1 MFTGLKCV
9 VETII
14 VCIPPFLNIAL
25 VTAMCY
31 LIFAIMG
38 VQFWGGKFW
47 RCSVPTVKNATE
59 CIAAGGTWQNAPLNF
74 DNVAAG
80 MLTLYE
86 VASLELWLDVLHN
99 AMDAPAEL
107 GEQPIENVQ
116 WWSAF
121 FFCIFIVIGSFLIMN
136 LFVGAV
142 VDTFN
147 IVKAKQE
154 RSALMTEGQ
163 AQFVASMREL
173 FNNCPDPE
181 PQPPKE
187 ESPCAKVRTVCFE
200 IVTFSRCNGQFTFD
214 NFVAGLIGLNI
225 LVMAMPWWVL
235 PELGVLADSDAS
247 RAVQETE
254 WNGALEWI
262 NFVFTWIFA
271 VEASLKLLGLGVAQ
285 YWLSGLNRFDLAVV
299 FVSILGVIIDSAM
312 PNPNPG
318 LMGVLM
324 VFRVARSLRIF
335 RLAVRFAGIKR
346 LLQTLVFTL
355 PAVMNVMMLLVLVM
369 FIYAVLGMS
378 FFGNNPFYKYS
389 DADHGHYA
397 AYGEHANFRYFHN
410 GFFLLFRMCTGVSA
424 LCMIL
429 LHNGVCTGVSAHCLC
444 MIMMHNGVNGPSR

>member
-1 MFTGLKCV
+1 
-9 VETII
+9 
-14 VCIPPFLNIAL
+14 
-25 VTAMCY
+25 
-31 LIFAIMG
+31 
-38 VQFWGGKFW
+38 
-47 RCSVPTVKNATE
+47 
-59 CIAAGGTWQNAPLNF
+59 
-74 DNVAAG
+74 
-80 MLTLYE
+80 
-86 VASLELWLDVLHN
+86 
-99 AMDAPAEL
+99 
-107 GEQPIENVQ
+107 
-116 WWSAF
+116 
-121 FFCIFIVIGSFLIMN
+121 
-136 LFVGAV
+136 
-142 VDTFN
+142 
-147 IVKAKQE
+147 
-154 RSALMTEGQ
+154 
-163 AQFVASMREL
+163 
-173 FNNCPDPE
+173 
-181 PQPPKE
+181 
-187 ESPCAKVRTVCFE
+187 
-200 IVTFSRCNGQFTFD
+200 VTFSRCNGQFTFD

-235 PELGVLADSDAS
+235 PPLGILADSDAS
-247 RAVQETE
+247 RAVQETD

-299 FVSILGVIIDSAM
+299 LVSILGVIIDFSL

-410 GFFLLFRMCTGVSA
+410 GFFLLFRMCTGERWNAVMHDVMSFNGVGASFFFVSYQIIASSLLLNLVIAIMLDEFSSKSKFDKFEITPADLEKFTQVWARYDPCATLAMKVGDFPAMLTA
-424 LCMIL
+424 LGKPLGVARADESKLVSIQMGIPMGKGGLHFTEVFAACARRALKVDTLDKVIL
-429 LHNGVCTGVSAHCLC
+429 AEIMTQLHNNHPELSPVTS
-444 MIMMHNGVNGPSR
+444 